1 VVAAVVAGVAGRNV
15 AWRVGGWL
23 AAVGAGL
30 ATGTAA
36 GLAADL
42 SIRDTAYVVLGVAVL
57 ALAVGTALR
66 PTESRA
72 VQAAAHAG
80 AVVALLFTVG
90 PESSDVAGRGISV
103 GHAAAISSLWG
114 VAVGLRALWPGTSR
128 AGRAQLAAVAGGWQL
143 LAWWLLLA
151 SREVKMVEAYTLPL
165 AAVALL
171 AGWAALRARPELRSW
186 IAYGPALA
194 AAFLP
199 SLAIV
204 LAPGLEEENLAD
216 PSIWR
221 RLLLGVGAL
230 VVVLAGAVR
239 RRQAPVVIGGI
250 VVGIVALHEIA
261 LVWDL
266 LPRWIPLAVGGLLLV
281 GLAITYERR
290 SRDVAWLRA
299 TLGRM
304 H

>member
-1 VVAAVVAGVAGRNV
+1 
-15 AWRVGGWL
+15 VGGWL
-23 AAVGAGL
+23 TAVGAAL
-30 ATGTAA
+30 AAAAAA
-36 GLAADL
+36 GLAAEL
-42 SIRDTAYVVLGVAVL
+42 SIRDTGYGVLGVAVL
-57 ALAVGTALR
+57 ALAVGTRLR
-66 PTESRA
+66 PTESKA

-80 AVVALLFTVG
+80 AVVALLFTVA
-90 PESSDVAGRGISV
+90 SI

-151 SREVKMVEAYTLPL
+151 SSEVRMVEAYTLPL

-216 PSIWR
+216 PAIWR

-230 VVVLAGAVR
+230 AVVFAGAVR
-239 RRQAPVVIGGI
+239 RRKAPVVIGGI

-290 SRDVAWLRA
+290 RRDLAWLRA